1 MATQSNATQPN
12 PTRVFEAFNA
22 YQVTAAMRA
31 GIGLDL
37 FTAIGEGNDT
47 VAALVERCQGTER
60 GIRILCDYLTVI
72 GFLIK
77 RDQRYA
83 LGPDASAFLDRRSPT
98 FQGSASGFL
107 TLPGTVAAFMK
118 LAETIRTGLP
128 AMAEGEGS
136 ISAENPIWVQ
146 FARSMAP
153 MTLPAAEEIARI
165 LDARACKKWKVL
177 DMAAGHGMFGVTLAK
192 QNPNAEIFAQD
203 WSAVLEVAAETARAA
218 GVESRFHR
226 LPGSA
231 FEVEFGNGYDVVL
244 ITNFLH
250 HYDPP
255 TIEVLLRKVRAALA
269 RGGVV
274 ATLDFVPNEDR
285 VSPPRAAS
293 FSMMMLGMTP
303 AGDVYTLPEYQRMFR
318 NAGFPATE
326 LHALEMSAHGLL
338 LSRP

>member
-1 MATQSNATQPN
+1 MATQSSVTEPN
-12 PTRVFEAFNA
+12 PNRVFEAFNA
-22 YQVTAAMRA
+22 YQITAAMRA
-31 GIGLDL
+31 AVGLDV

-47 VAALVERCQGTER
+47 VAALVKRCRGTER

-77 RDQRYA
+77 RDRHYT
-83 LGPDASAFLDRRSPT
+83 LGSDAAAFLDRRSPK
-98 FQGSASGFL
+98 FQGSSSGFL
-107 TLPGTVAAFMK
+107 TLPVTVAAFMN
-118 LAETIRTGLP
+118 LAETIRTGRP

-136 ISAENPIWVQ
+136 ISAGNPIWVE

-153 MTLPAAEEIARI
+153 MSAPTAGEIARI
-165 LDARACKKWKVL
+165 LDARAGRKWKVL
-177 DMAAGHGMFGVTLAK
+177 DLAAGHGTFGVTLAK
-192 QNPNAEIFAQD
+192 HNPNAEIFAQD
-203 WSAVLEVAAETARAA
+203 WAPVLEVAAETARAA
-218 GVESRFHR
+218 GVESRFRR
-226 LPGSA
+226 LPGDA

-255 TIEVLLRKVRAALA
+255 TIEVLLRKVHAALA
-269 RGGVV
+269 PNGVV

-303 AGDVYTLPEYQRMFR
+303 AGDVYTLPEYQQMFR
-318 NAGFPATE
+318 NAGFPTTE
-326 LHALEMSAHGLL
+326 MHELKPTGHGLL